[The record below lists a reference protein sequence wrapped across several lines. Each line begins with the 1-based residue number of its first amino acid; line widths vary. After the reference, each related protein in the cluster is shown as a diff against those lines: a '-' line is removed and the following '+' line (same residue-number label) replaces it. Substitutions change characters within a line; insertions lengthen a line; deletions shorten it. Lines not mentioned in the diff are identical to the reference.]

1 MFYIGPHVSI
11 RENISFAPSRAKEK
25 GATGFALFTKNQ
37 RQWNAPPLKSE
48 DTNAFKEEMQ
58 NLGYCK
64 EAILPHDSYLINLG
78 TPDEEKRQKSLT
90 AFIDEMER
98 VKALGLKYLNFHP
111 GSHTGL
117 CSKEDSIAI
126 IAACLDEAIERVEG
140 VMPVLEI
147 TAGAG
152 SNMGSAIEE
161 LSSIIKHSSYP
172 DQLGVCIDTCHA
184 HQAGY
189 DLSSIAKADAFFSRL
204 DELLPGK
211 LRGMH
216 LNDSKA
222 VAGKHPDRHESLGRG
237 TIGWDTF
244 LYIAS
249 DKRFENIPLILETP
263 DESLW
268 EEEIRRLRNA

>member
-11 RENISFAPSRAKEK
+11 RENISLSPSRADEK

-37 RQWNAPPLKSE
+37 RQWSAPPLKAE
-48 DTNAFKEEMQ
+48 DAALFRRAMEEY
-58 NLGYCK
+58 GYCK

-78 TPDEEKRQKSLT
+78 TPDVEKRQKSLA

-98 VKALGLKYLNFHP
+98 VKTLGLKYLNFHP
-111 GSHTGL
+111 GAHTGL
-117 CSKEDSIAI
+117 CTKEESIVI
-126 IAACLDEAIERVEG
+126 ISASLDEAIETIDG
-140 VMPVLEI
+140 VMPVIEI

-152 SNMGSAIEE
+152 SNMGSILEE
-161 LSSIIKHSSYP
+161 LSGIIKHSSYP
-172 DQLGVCIDTCHA
+172 DKLGVCIDTCHA

-189 DLSSIAKADAFFSRL
+189 DLSTIEKAEEFFCRL
-204 DELLPGK
+204 EDILPGK
-211 LRGMH
+211 LKGMH

-222 VAGKHPDRHESLGRG
+222 VAGKHLDRHESLGKG

-268 EEEIRRLRNA
+268 AEEIRRLRNA